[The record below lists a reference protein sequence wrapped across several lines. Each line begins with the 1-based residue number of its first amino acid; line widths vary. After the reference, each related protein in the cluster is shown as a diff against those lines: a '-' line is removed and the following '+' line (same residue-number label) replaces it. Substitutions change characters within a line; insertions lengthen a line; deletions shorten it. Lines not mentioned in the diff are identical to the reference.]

1 MYRTES
7 KQRAEI
13 LLPVPLQLLI
23 VTTFNVCFWL
33 NVTCIQMAA
42 SVLTLHKIVHG
53 STVL

>member
-1 MYRTES
+1 MYRTET

-33 NVTCIQMAA
+33 NVTCIQIAA
-42 SVLTLHKIVHG
+42 SVLTLHKTVHV